1 MANEQLTKDQARALD
16 EESPLLQ
23 STAGRARDEEQQIT
37 PLPKVQLG
45 VLLLLQLVEPICAF
59 CIIPFLNQ
67 VRIHPLHMC
76 W

>member
-1 MANEQLTKDQARALD
+1 MANDRLGNDHVLD
-16 EESPLLQ
+16 EESPLLH
-23 STAGRARDEEQQIT
+23 SSAGDHDNEQKIT

-67 VRIHPLHMC
+67 VCTVLST
-76 W
+76 